1 MIEAKLRSFVDQPS
15 AGLLK
20 IKKNLQ
26 EIKARA
32 IFLDRDGVI
41 NKYPGDTKYV
51 TSLKEF
57 RFLPGAKKA
66 IALLAKSGFK
76 IFVISNQG
84 GVNKG
89 LFSADA
95 LAEITRKMLS
105 DIEEAG
111 GKVDGVYY
119 CIHRQD
125 ENCSCRKP
133 KAGLIHTAMTASPLD
148 MKDSF
153 FVGDTIRDIAT
164 AKSAGCKSILVFSG
178 KEKAANS
185 DKWEVRP
192 DFTFDNLYKAAKFI
206 HTFKEGQLK

>member
-1 MIEAKLRSFVDQPS
+1 MK
-15 AGLLK
+15 
-20 IKKNLQ
+20 
-26 EIKARA
+26 A

-57 RFLPGAKKA
+57 RFLPHAKKA

-76 IFVISNQG
+76 IFVISNQA

-89 LFSADA
+89 CFSPDA

-105 DIEEAG
+105 EIEKSG

-119 CIHRQD
+119 CIHRED

-133 KAGLIHTAMTASPLD
+133 KAGLIHTAMTATHID
-148 MKDSF
+148 MKNSF
-153 FVGDTIRDIAT
+153 FIGDTIRDIAT

-178 KEKAANS
+178 KEKASNS
-185 DKWEVRP
+185 NNWEVKP

-206 HTFKEGQLK
+206 HAFKMK